1 MRRWTAI
8 LLTLLLTAML
18 GTAGGGS
25 VAVAGPSEGEMTA
38 RVQHARY
45 YAGLNSYTVA
55 PDLVAMARRHSA
67 EMASRRSVY
76 HNPRL
81 TDACCWTVIGENVGS
96 GADARVIHDAFM
108 RSSPHRA
115 NILSTRFLEVG
126 IGTAVGADG
135 RLYVTEVFRR
145 R

>member
-1 MRRWTAI
+1 MRRTTA
-8 LLTLLLTAML
+8 LVLTLLLSALL
-18 GTAGGGS
+18 GTAGGGP
-25 VAVAGPSEGEMTA
+25 VAVAGPSEGELVA
-38 RVQHARY
+38 RIQHSRY
-45 YAGLNSYTVA
+45 YAGLGSYTVA

-67 EMASRRSVY
+67 EMASRRSVH

-96 GADARVIHDAFM
+96 GADAEVLHEAFM

-115 NILSTRFLEVG
+115 NILSTRFVEVG
-126 IGTAVGADG
+126 VGTAVGSDG